1 MNKTR
6 MKRLMAM
13 LLVLIQTFGLLGGC
27 GGYGA
32 AEGFAAEQTQPTDS
46 SVLPAANDTAVTEY
60 FEVKFA
66 LPPDASTQDVEYTT
80 LPETVMVPAGTV
92 IGALETPSRISSL
105 FLGWNYD
112 EAGTAPADT
121 SDVIDRN
128 LTLYPRF
135 ALKEGLEEGGSLSYI
150 SKTEVPLDYPIELM
164 AYGLTQEEIEQ
175 LVTLQDGSLCVDDMP
190 FTLISCLEADETAW
204 LMGLGLD
211 EAAAA
216 QAWACVGAEKEQ
228 PESSLFAALSAIQ
241 QDGEPLSIDVIAAI
255 LARYAP
261 YELIAGASE
270 AEGLT
275 DVDGEPFDPEISLP
289 DTMEID
295 TSELDESTA
304 AMLAA
309 ANIDLASASEEE
321 LKAQYGLAEDD
332 SLQRFWREEVGL
344 PVEQVLILEQLLL
357 NRNESAGVRWLLLP
371 EGGLWEGGSL
381 YSASIA
387 DTSKLRFV
395 FDDEVMDARIVEY
408 NITVYQEEVVNI
420 SLSSDVI
427 DLSADD
433 VQGVDFASIINLQM
447 DDDDELVAVENDGT
461 GVLTYT
467 GEQPL
472 TVGDVIAVRDGQA
485 DSKGFTDGSVAYV
498 KLTQALGDGQ
508 YAYEQAGVEDILFIA
523 DNIPVPDDGSLEDGV
538 IRLPEAS
545 LDFSDPSFEQFG
557 LDASTRLEPGDYI
570 TFYTGALEGAD
581 YAAAGYGLVT
591 KAASEGGEVIVNYDV
606 VSEEKVMGDELLL
619 YMEMPEV
626 DIVPTETEVAQ
637 LESDMR
643 QKVMNSGLV
652 DETSDFLT
660 RLLMD
665 GDIDFDGMEHGD
677 EIRNMTIQTD
687 DGEITLEELRRLSE
701 GASSVEVSDVHVTF
715 LMFITLEHFAGKK
728 GLRAEFAVSFTIK
741 IAIGD
746 MGYLEIQPTVVLEQ
760 EFMLTPVIKVKR
772 NKNDAGL
779 TSSLDI
785 TASFQAGTYTG
796 FGVAVTAK
804 TKNNP
809 DPRSEQEW
817 EEMVNNF
824 AADNSYGEGSQDKKD
839 ARQKAAK
846 YLIKGGNQLI
856 KKAKGNQGF
865 GADYNTTT
873 GDKKDGND
881 SKQGS
886 VSPGIGGDL
895 PTKYSNML
903 SNNAQYINFINQ
915 DLGTFD
921 APVDPMGIIHIGLK
935 IRLTVGFKINCMIGA
950 GISYEN
956 AKEFSY
962 HFRAKIWGGGD
973 EYKNKSLGSESGSS
987 VKDIKTPNFRADF
1000 YAFGMLG
1007 VRAGV
1012 SIDLRVGVFSTDL
1025 DSVGVVATGGIY
1037 AELYGFLYCWF
1048 EWTSGQG
1055 TTSGAM
1061 GSLLF
1066 EIGIYTDISVKVQV
1080 GFGKASKSWSLY
1092 STKTPLVQLGCVK
1105 YPIDFIIKPNDAK
1118 LDVDIPD
1125 GENTVKVPDEL
1136 YYINLMALSS
1146 GKIDKENM
1154 DSKRVCETG
1163 AKTYTAQVITGGD
1176 EASGGIVLST
1186 SRSWTQYNEDHF
1198 IVECFDLEGKDGKIK
1213 AGPSSFQYL
1222 PATNEIY
1229 VCPLDTTV
1237 DEVWGK
1243 VVFTYK
1249 NNAFG
1254 FSTQPLQREVKVH
1267 WKGTQKTASV
1277 EYYLQENSSFD
1288 VNVEGESYT
1297 WVQAGTGSVSGYDG
1311 IRCYVDVTPEL
1322 CDKFAGYELVH
1333 MGFPDEDSLKEQY
1346 QQADA
1351 ALEAAQKAMKAA
1363 NNELWLAR
1371 DSQSMSKAQKDAAQ
1385 KKADEA
1391 TSAYIRSETTYF
1403 YLTDL
1408 YITYKENNEAAIL
1421 NRSGTTW
1428 FTMRGDNTVI
1438 RIYFKK
1444 LDTPTSWDIVDED
1457 LGANSLF
1464 TLCSSEWDEDETAS
1478 QGRAVHMGEQRVIAG
1493 QPVMDSMPE
1502 KLRDF
1507 RKDTH
1512 ETKWYMYTYTNTS
1525 FSRNPGIMVSVAKD
1539 AALAAMRKGD
1549 YSQITELTPATL
1561 MPSGVYAVMIGVQ
1574 RTRTFT
1580 VSWMNG
1586 ESVYATTSVRYGDAL
1601 TLPAGK
1607 PTREGYNFV
1616 RWETE
1621 DGEEVTAA
1629 TRMPA
1634 HNLKVRAVFEGS
1646 SYTVTWIGDNGQRLT
1661 SQVPAESSLYDAIPS
1676 EFVRKCYLL
1685 DSLRTDKD
1693 DAATAL
1699 PQDYAMPRENIT
1711 VYVCYTVNPNQNV
1724 HSLSLHNAKAAT
1736 CGEDGYTGDL
1746 TCDDCGTVFVKGE
1759 IIPATG
1765 EHSESGETISE
1776 VPSTCTTPG
1785 TLVYKCQVCGQNIT
1799 KELPLD
1805 PENHTW
1811 GDTYETL
1818 AEPTCGEDGEAQ
1830 YTCAECGATRTEA
1843 IPATGEHTYDLEHAV
1858 VTRVATCSIEGLQN
1872 ATCTVCG
1879 HVGEISTGLDKDN
1892 HVELGDPYIIS
1903 APTCTATG
1911 AQIRY
1916 CKGCGLGFTESLP
1929 ALGHAWGEPDWSW
1942 TGYTSA
1948 KATFTCANN
1957 SSHVSTVAATIE
1969 AKRTDATCE
1978 GDGSVLYTASAS
1990 LEGNTYTDSLT
2001 ETLPATGHAYGAPT
2015 YEWSD
2020 DYATVTAKRVCA
2032 NNTSH
2037 EETETAITS
2046 SEVTKEP
2053 TYDEKGETTYTAEF
2067 KNAAFATQ
2075 TKTVADINPLDEE
2088 WNAPTYEWADDYSSV
2103 TAKRVRLDGK
2113 KTETETV
2120 SATGSVTKAATCEA
2134 KGTTT
2139 YTSAAFENA
2148 AFEVQKKPVE
2158 NIPALGHAYGAPK
2171 YEWSSDYATVTA
2183 KRVCA
2188 NNTSHE
2194 ETETA
2199 NTSSRITKAA
2209 TCEGKGTTTY
2219 TAAFDN
2225 AAFGTQTKAV
2235 QNIPAL
2241 GHDYGVPKYEW
2252 SDDYATVTAKRVCAN
2267 NTSHEET
2274 ETANTS
2280 SEVTE
2285 AATCE
2290 GKGTTTYTATFD
2302 NAAFKTQTKAVQ
2314 DIPALGHSWKEQGSR
2329 LATVSGFDG
2338 YYTVLLSAGEKKRVC
2353 EVCGAEESLGIMKL
2367 EPEAESLTLT
2377 LDELFFG
2384 ESWTNV
2390 GECTL
2395 EDGKATV
2402 AVDEVK
2408 SDDGFNQKSYIV
2420 NAAFA
2425 WADDY
2430 SGITKAEMESK
2441 FNAEPAYEYTFNV
2454 KIQAKGERFSWT
2466 AEDEPAYYG
2475 RTGRIEVE
2483 AFEDDFIEGEA
2494 VLTVIGH
2501 AHDWVENGNYKDHT
2515 DTEDGYIE
2523 YECSIC
2529 HKTEKDIVPAGHV
2542 WIVDDDTVKYPT
2554 ATKGGSGESIEL
2566 ADQNGSTYAYHYG
2579 SAHYYCDYCDAEKDD
2594 KLLPSIWVD
2603 LVGEQAVTLAE
2614 AIDSGAVTLDD
2625 LSKYVW
2631 GLTNAQDE
2639 DGDIVRLV
2647 VPGSWSI
2654 DCDLPAN
2661 QALEDLYS
2669 LVGFD
2674 FTWIDFKFTPSS
2686 SVFPEYE
2693 AQNLTNYIQ
2702 LRNEKAQTF
2711 HDEYH
2716 TGDEIWEHQRTEA
2729 PYYEDGS
2736 WQRGKEIYACTI
2748 CGKEKEEPGEQL
2760 TPLVRSDVEGI
2771 DSLSFPVNY
2780 LRRNS
2785 VETVANFVESA
2796 FRFIEIYYATDGDT
2810 NHQVLYKATTTL
2822 GKVDFA
2828 DSASD
2833 ELKNT
2838 WLYTLTES
2846 IEVPLVFTPYNTE
2859 GAFTSLEFTVTFTP
2873 GEALGTIAARGEIID
2888 NTTEESTEE
2897 FDEEAAE
2904 KSDEEAAEE
2913 SDEEAAEESDEE
2925 PADESDEESADES
2938 DEESADESDEESA
2951 EESDEEPAEESDEEA
2966 AEESDE
2972 EPADESDEEAAD
2984 ESDEEPADESDEEAA
2999 EESDEEPA
3007 DESDEEAADESDE
3020 EPADESD
3027 EEAAEESDEEAAE
3040 ESDEGDAEKSDE
3052 EPAEESDEEPT
3063 EKSDEE
3069 AAEESDE
3076 EPAEESD
3083 EEPAEESDEEPAEK
3097 SDEGAAEESDE
3108 EPAEKSDEEPAKR
3121 SDEEPAKK
3129 SDEEP
3134 AEELDKAPSAEPT
3147 AEPTTESTA
3156 RQAPQVFSGSVRVE
3170 LQNKGKI
3177 CEGDNL
3183 EFKAI
3188 IDGNQALVSICWQ
3201 KLVEN
3206 EKTHEKEWTAAGNG
3220 EKFSVKA
3227 TKANA
3232 AEKFRVALY
3241 DANGEVRA
3249 QTDVKFP
3256 GLAHVPGAAVRE
3268 NEAAATCAAAGHYDA
3283 VVYCA
3288 VCGQELSR
3296 ETKPIE
3302 KLAHTPGGAVRENEA
3317 AATCAAAGHYDAVVY
3332 CTVCGQE
3339 LSRETKPIEK
3349 LAHTP
3354 GGAVREN
3361 EAAATC
3367 AAAGHYDAVV
3377 YCTVCGQEL
3386 SRDTKPIEKLAH
3398 TPGGAVRENEVAA
3411 TSEKEGSYDEV
3422 VYCDSCG
3429 AQLSRKEKRIAIV
3442 PDSES

>member
-135 ALKEGLEEGGSLSYI
+135 ALKEGLEEGGSLSYV

-289 DTMEID
+289 DTMDID

-427 DLSADD
+427 NLSVDD

-581 YAAAGYGLVT
+581 YAVAGYGLVT

-772 NKNDAGL
+772 NKNGAGL

-839 ARQKAAK
+839 ATQKAAK

-903 SNNAQYINFINQ
+903 SNDAQYINFINQ

-973 EYKNKSLGSESGSS
+973 EYTSKSLGSESGSS

-1125 GENTVKVPDEL
+1125 GKNTVKVPDEL

-1146 GKIDKENM
+1146 GKIAKENM

-1186 SRSWTQYNEDHF
+1186 NRSWTQYNEDHF

-1213 AGPSSFQYL
+1213 PGPSSFQYL

-1371 DSQSMSKAQKDAAQ
+1371 DSKSMSKAQKDAAQ
-1385 KKADEA
+1385 KKADKA

-1403 YLTDL
+1403 YLTNL

-1438 RIYFKK
+1438 RIYFKM

-1676 EFVRKCYLL
+1676 EFVRKCYLI

-1916 CKGCGLGFTESLP
+1916 CKGCGLGFTEYLP

-1957 SSHVSTVAATIE
+1957 SSHVSTVTATIE

-2001 ETLPATGHAYGAPT
+2001 ETLPATGHAYGTPT
-2015 YEWSD
+2015 YEW
-2020 DYATVTAKRVCA
+2020 
-2032 NNTSH
+2032 
-2037 EETETAITS
+2037 
-2046 SEVTKEP
+2046 
-2053 TYDEKGETTYTAEF
+2053 
-2067 KNAAFATQ
+2067 
-2075 TKTVADINPLDEE
+2075 
-2088 WNAPTYEWADDYSSV
+2088 
-2103 TAKRVRLDGK
+2103 
-2113 KTETETV
+2113 
-2120 SATGSVTKAATCEA
+2120 
-2134 KGTTT
+2134 
-2139 YTSAAFENA
+2139 
-2148 AFEVQKKPVE
+2148 
-2158 NIPALGHAYGAPK
+2158 
-2171 YEWSSDYATVTA
+2171 
-2183 KRVCA
+2183 
-2188 NNTSHE
+2188 
-2194 ETETA
+2194 
-2199 NTSSRITKAA
+2199 
-2209 TCEGKGTTTY
+2209 
-2219 TAAFDN
+2219 
-2225 AAFGTQTKAV
+2225 
-2235 QNIPAL
+2235 
-2241 GHDYGVPKYEW
+2241 
-2252 SDDYATVTAKRVCAN
+2252 
-2267 NTSHEET
+2267 
-2274 ETANTS
+2274 
-2280 SEVTE
+2280 
-2285 AATCE
+2285 
-2290 GKGTTTYTATFD
+2290 
-2302 NAAFKTQTKAVQ
+2302 
-2314 DIPALGHSWKEQGSR
+2314 
-2329 LATVSGFDG
+2329 
-2338 YYTVLLSAGEKKRVC
+2338 
-2353 EVCGAEESLGIMKL
+2353 
-2367 EPEAESLTLT
+2367 
-2377 LDELFFG
+2377 
-2384 ESWTNV
+2384 
-2390 GECTL
+2390 
-2395 EDGKATV
+2395 
-2402 AVDEVK
+2402 
-2408 SDDGFNQKSYIV
+2408 
-2420 NAAFA
+2420 
-2425 WADDY
+2425 
-2430 SGITKAEMESK
+2430 
-2441 FNAEPAYEYTFNV
+2441 
-2454 KIQAKGERFSWT
+2454 
-2466 AEDEPAYYG
+2466 
-2475 RTGRIEVE
+2475 
-2483 AFEDDFIEGEA
+2483 
-2494 VLTVIGH
+2494 
-2501 AHDWVENGNYKDHT
+2501 
-2515 DTEDGYIE
+2515 
-2523 YECSIC
+2523 
-2529 HKTEKDIVPAGHV
+2529 
-2542 WIVDDDTVKYPT
+2542 
-2554 ATKGGSGESIEL
+2554 
-2566 ADQNGSTYAYHYG
+2566 
-2579 SAHYYCDYCDAEKDD
+2579 
-2594 KLLPSIWVD
+2594 
-2603 LVGEQAVTLAE
+2603 
-2614 AIDSGAVTLDD
+2614 
-2625 LSKYVW
+2625 
-2631 GLTNAQDE
+2631 
-2639 DGDIVRLV
+2639 
-2647 VPGSWSI
+2647 
-2654 DCDLPAN
+2654 
-2661 QALEDLYS
+2661 
-2669 LVGFD
+2669 
-2674 FTWIDFKFTPSS
+2674 
-2686 SVFPEYE
+2686 
-2693 AQNLTNYIQ
+2693 
-2702 LRNEKAQTF
+2702 
-2711 HDEYH
+2711 
-2716 TGDEIWEHQRTEA
+2716 
-2729 PYYEDGS
+2729 
-2736 WQRGKEIYACTI
+2736 
-2748 CGKEKEEPGEQL
+2748 
-2760 TPLVRSDVEGI
+2760 
-2771 DSLSFPVNY
+2771 
-2780 LRRNS
+2780 
-2785 VETVANFVESA
+2785 
-2796 FRFIEIYYATDGDT
+2796 
-2810 NHQVLYKATTTL
+2810 
-2822 GKVDFA
+2822 
-2828 DSASD
+2828 
-2833 ELKNT
+2833 
-2838 WLYTLTES
+2838 
-2846 IEVPLVFTPYNTE
+2846 
-2859 GAFTSLEFTVTFTP
+2859 
-2873 GEALGTIAARGEIID
+2873 
-2888 NTTEESTEE
+2888 
-2897 FDEEAAE
+2897 
-2904 KSDEEAAEE
+2904 
-2913 SDEEAAEESDEE
+2913 
-2925 PADESDEESADES
+2925 
-2938 DEESADESDEESA
+2938 
-2951 EESDEEPAEESDEEA
+2951 
-2966 AEESDE
+2966 
-2972 EPADESDEEAAD
+2972 
-2984 ESDEEPADESDEEAA
+2984 
-2999 EESDEEPA
+2999 
-3007 DESDEEAADESDE
+3007 
-3020 EPADESD
+3020 
-3027 EEAAEESDEEAAE
+3027 
-3040 ESDEGDAEKSDE
+3040 
-3052 EPAEESDEEPT
+3052 
-3063 EKSDEE
+3063 
-3069 AAEESDE
+3069 
-3076 EPAEESD
+3076 
-3083 EEPAEESDEEPAEK
+3083 
-3097 SDEGAAEESDE
+3097 
-3108 EPAEKSDEEPAKR
+3108 
-3121 SDEEPAKK
+3121 
-3129 SDEEP
+3129 
-3134 AEELDKAPSAEPT
+3134 
-3147 AEPTTESTA
+3147 
-3156 RQAPQVFSGSVRVE
+3156 
-3170 LQNKGKI
+3170 
-3177 CEGDNL
+3177 
-3183 EFKAI
+3183 
-3188 IDGNQALVSICWQ
+3188 
-3201 KLVEN
+3201 
-3206 EKTHEKEWTAAGNG
+3206 
-3220 EKFSVKA
+3220 
-3227 TKANA
+3227 
-3232 AEKFRVALY
+3232 
-3241 DANGEVRA
+3241 
-3249 QTDVKFP
+3249 
-3256 GLAHVPGAAVRE
+3256 
-3268 NEAAATCAAAGHYDA
+3268 
-3283 VVYCA
+3283 
-3288 VCGQELSR
+3288 
-3296 ETKPIE
+3296 
-3302 KLAHTPGGAVRENEA
+3302 
-3317 AATCAAAGHYDAVVY
+3317 
-3332 CTVCGQE
+3332 
-3339 LSRETKPIEK
+3339 
-3349 LAHTP
+3349 
-3354 GGAVREN
+3354 
-3361 EAAATC
+3361 
-3367 AAAGHYDAVV
+3367 
-3377 YCTVCGQEL
+3377 
-3386 SRDTKPIEKLAH
+3386 
-3398 TPGGAVRENEVAA
+3398 
-3411 TSEKEGSYDEV
+3411 
-3422 VYCDSCG
+3422 
-3429 AQLSRKEKRIAIV
+3429 
-3442 PDSES
+3442 